1 MNMRRLTWVG
11 PALLAVVLAVP
22 GISTA
27 ATKQKMSTAVKD
39 CEEMSEEDQ
48 ADGGYDFIADETS
61 DPCRVVVTLKPR
73 TPKRSLV
80 LQKWDEESEKWAEV
94 AKASTNSKGT
104 ASVTVPD
111 TFEDDCLD
119 YAVIKFRVVARKSG
133 KNAALNGKPFTV
145 GFISDPQ
152 SDPCLAESEDEEED
166 DSFDSED

>member
-1 MNMRRLTWVG
+1 MRRLKWAG

-22 GISTA
+22 GMSTA
-27 ATKQKMSTAVKD
+27 ATKQKMSTAVKV

-48 ADGGYDFIADETS
+48 ADGGYEYLADESS

-80 LQKWDEESEKWAEV
+80 LQKWDEESGKWAEA

-104 ASVTVPD
+104 ASITVPD

-119 YAVIKFRVVARKSG
+119 YVVIKFRVVARKSG
-133 KNAALNGKPFTV
+133 KNAALNGTPFTV
-145 GFISDPQ
+145 GFASDPQ
-152 SDPCLAESEDEEED
+152 SDPCLAESEDESED
-166 DSFDSED
+166 DSSDSED